1 MGTPD
6 RAPRLLARRPGRLL
20 APAGLAGP
28 PAALRAPERG
38 VGRPHAGV
46 GGAAGADRLRTGPLV
61 RPAARRAGVRARVRP
76 PGPPLRRPQRRAAR
90 AAEQAAR
97 DLRSRGP
104 ARTGPC
110 PQPRHRPQLPD
121 HRQCARQPARPRA
134 DRGLGRALGAAPRPG
149 RHRLPRSG
157 LSNS

>member
-28 PAALRAPERG
+28 PAALRAPGRG

-61 RPAARRAGVRARVRP
+61 RPASRRAGVRARVRP
-76 PGPPLRRPQRRAAR
+76 PGPPLRRPRRRAAR
-90 AAEQAAR
+90 AADTRTSRGWAYQWTGSQPV
-97 DLRSRGP
+97 RSRSASN
-104 ARTGPC
+104 ARV
-110 PQPRHRPQLPD
+110 
-121 HRQCARQPARPRA
+121 RA
-134 DRGLGRALGAAPRPG
+134 AD
-149 RHRLPRSG
+149 S
-157 LSNS
+157 S